1 MSDAVPYVGIG
12 RTYTYGHTEQ
22 QGIDAAML
30 DLLYH
35 DLTLG
40 EIWLLTSTEA
50 EQRDASQRYD
60 VPVGYVHRQRARL
73 IKRLRERY
81 QEERTNA
88 TV

>member
-1 MSDAVPYVGIG
+1 MVEFCPFVGIG

-30 DLLYH
+30 ALLYH

-60 VPVGYVHRQRARL
+60 VPVGYVHRCRARL

-81 QEERTNA
+81 QST
-88 TV
+88 